1 MLYICTVINI
11 YTYKVME
18 ILSEIAKPIAPI
30 LNMMGIGDSEVYPI
44 SKYNSI
50 KGTISR
56 ISIMT
61 EKRFSANTSRQD
73 RSITVTRIQ

>member
-1 MLYICTVINI
+1 MTFLA
-11 YTYKVME
+11 
-18 ILSEIAKPIAPI
+18 EIAKPIAPI
-30 LNMMGIGDSEVYPI
+30 LNMMEIGDSEVYPI
-44 SKYNSI
+44 TKYNSI

-61 EKRFSANTSRQD
+61 DKRFSSNISRQD